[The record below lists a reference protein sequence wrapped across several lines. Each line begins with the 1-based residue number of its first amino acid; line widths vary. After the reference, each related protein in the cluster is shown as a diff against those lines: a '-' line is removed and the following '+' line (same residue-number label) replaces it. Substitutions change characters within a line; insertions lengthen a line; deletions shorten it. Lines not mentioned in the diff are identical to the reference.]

1 VLRLS
6 RQLHKAETYQTGEQG
21 ARAQVRVHGPADH
34 VAGGFC
40 SGQQSTELPGR
51 RPRTLCSVIAFTAS
65 ISSAHKAMLC
75 RSANTSHWWGPISLI
90 TYSVISTPGQSVD
103 PVATLTDC
111 RDSFQPTSW
120 RGKTVSSAVIPIRP
134 EPRGQPRRPVDS
146 ATTCPQVSRGMV
158 VRNQRTA
165 VAQPAPRIEKSAR
178 NPQCSVWQGNRKA
191 ARSLAGHSSRHVTP
205 EAAFSHGFG

>member
-1 VLRLS
+1 VLRLP

-51 RPRTLCSVIAFTAS
+51 RQRTLCSVIAFTAS

-75 RSANTSHWWGPISLI
+75 RSANTSHWWGPIS
-90 TYSVISTPGQSVD
+90 VISTPRQSVD

-111 RDSFQPTSW
+111 RDSFL
-120 RGKTVSSAVIPIRP
+120 A
-134 EPRGQPRRPVDS
+134 DF
-146 ATTCPQVSRGMV
+146 
-158 VRNQRTA
+158 
-165 VAQPAPRIEKSAR
+165 VAGE
-178 NPQCSVWQGNRKA
+178 NGFVG
-191 ARSLAGHSSRHVTP
+191 GHSDSSGAKRTTAP
-205 EAAFSHGFG
+205 AA